1 MLQDVRSGSMVAV
14 TCFDK
19 ARLNCLS
26 LLNLQ
31 ISRQIHF
38 TESITELWT
47 IPRHQKKQPI

>member
-1 MLQDVRSGSMVAV
+1 MLQDVSNVNMVAV
-14 TCFDK
+14 TCLDK
-19 ARLNCLS
+19 TQLNCLS

-47 IPRHQKKQPI
+47 ILRHQKKQPI